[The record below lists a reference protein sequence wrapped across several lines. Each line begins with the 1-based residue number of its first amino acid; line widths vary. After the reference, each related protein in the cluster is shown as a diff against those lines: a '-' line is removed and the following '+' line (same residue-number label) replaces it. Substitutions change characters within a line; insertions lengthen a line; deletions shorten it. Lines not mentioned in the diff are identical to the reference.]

1 MDGYV
6 IDSRSSRFTVQA
18 FATGLLAKMGHN
30 PTIGIRD
37 FSGEMEFNPEKL
49 EAGGFRLVIKSASL
63 SVQDDISDKDL
74 REIERLMKAEVLET
88 ERFPEIVY
96 EAPSISVTKMADM
109 LCSAML
115 NGNLTMHGVTRKQPI
130 VVRVAVLGNMLRASG
145 DFSLDQTDY
154 NIKLISVAGGALKLK
169 NELKFSFE
177 IVARKQGHSYRAY
190 GFLRLA
196 MYDVRNGALGL
207 RSETSFY
214 MRKSAALQLWRIR
227 IQIP

>member
-37 FSGEMEFNPEKL
+37 FSGEMKFNPDKL
-49 EAGGFRLVIKSASL
+49 EAGSFRLVIKSASL

-88 ERFPEIVY
+88 EKFPEIVY
-96 EAPSISVTKMADM
+96 EAPSISVTTMADM
-109 LCSAML
+109 LCSARL
-115 NGNLTMHGVTRKQPI
+115 NGSLTMHGVTRNQLI
-130 VVRVAVLGNMLRASG
+130 LVRVALLGTMLRASG

-154 NIKLISVAGGALKLK
+154 NIKLVSVAGGALKLK

-177 IVARKQGHSYRAY
+177 IVARKQG
-190 GFLRLA
+190 
-196 MYDVRNGALGL
+196 
-207 RSETSFY
+207 
-214 MRKSAALQLWRIR
+214 
-227 IQIP
+227 